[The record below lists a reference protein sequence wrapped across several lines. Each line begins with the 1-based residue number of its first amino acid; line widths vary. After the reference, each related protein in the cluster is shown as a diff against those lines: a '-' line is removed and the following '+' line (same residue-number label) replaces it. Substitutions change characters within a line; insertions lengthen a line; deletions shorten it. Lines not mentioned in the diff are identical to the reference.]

1 MTHVNQTLAPAV
13 SSSPPQGPPR
23 PHPLAGSLNPRCPE
37 CAAHRAELTARSE
50 DLAARSEDLAA
61 RSEAAASG
69 WRARSAAWYMAVALR
84 MAEAHAI
91 VAHGYTDPAWEEN
104 KGQ

>member
-1 MTHVNQTLAPAV
+1 MAV
-13 SSSPPQGPPR
+13 S
-23 PHPLAGSLNPRCPE
+23 
-37 CAAHRAELTARSE
+37 
-50 DLAARSEDLAA
+50 
-61 RSEAAASG
+61 
-69 WRARSAAWYMAVALR
+69 LR

>member
-23 PHPLAGSLNPRCPE
+23 PHPLAGSLNSRCPE
-37 CAAHRAELTARSE
+37 CAAHRAE
-50 DLAARSEDLAA
+50 LAARSEDLAA
-61 RSEAAASG
+61 RSEAAAGG

>member
-1 MTHVNQTLAPAV
+1 MTCVNQTLA
-13 SSSPPQGPPR
+13 G
-23 PHPLAGSLNPRCPE
+23 PHPLAAALNPRCPE
-37 CAAHRAELTARSE
+37 CAAHRAE
-50 DLAARSEDLAA
+50 LAARSEDLAA

>member
-37 CAAHRAELTARSE
+37 CAAHRAEL
-50 DLAARSEDLAA
+50 AARSEDLAA

-69 WRARSAAWYMAVALR
+69 WRARSAAWYMAVSLR

>member
-1 MTHVNQTLAPAV
+1 MTQVNQTLA
-13 SSSPPQGPPR
+13 G
-23 PHPLAGSLNPRCPE
+23 PHPLALNPRCPE
-37 CAAHRAELTARSE
+37 CAAHRAE
-50 DLAARSEDLAA
+50 LAARSEDLAA

>member
-1 MTHVNQTLAPAV
+1 
-13 SSSPPQGPPR
+13 
-23 PHPLAGSLNPRCPE
+23 
-37 CAAHRAELTARSE
+37 
-50 DLAARSEDLAA
+50 
-61 RSEAAASG
+61 
-69 WRARSAAWYMAVALR
+69 MAVALR

>member
-13 SSSPPQGPPR
+13 SSSPSQGPPR

-37 CAAHRAELTARSE
+37 CAAHRAE
-50 DLAARSEDLAA
+50 LAARSEDLAA